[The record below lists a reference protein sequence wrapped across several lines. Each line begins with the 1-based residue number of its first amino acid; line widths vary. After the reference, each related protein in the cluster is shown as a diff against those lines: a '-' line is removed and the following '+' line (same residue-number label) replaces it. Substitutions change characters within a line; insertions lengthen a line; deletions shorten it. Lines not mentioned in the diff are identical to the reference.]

1 MASLSR
7 QTPASSSLS
16 TPTSTTDVKNL
27 TLKKKKKRTPRP
39 RSASG
44 RPSAPRTC
52 TSRCSTS
59 SPPSSSTRTARAC
72 STSGQGSGYLVACLY
87 KIVGERGGEVVGIEK
102 HAPLAQRSLES
113 LRKVIPE
120 ALESGKVRVGAG
132 NVLAEGALERDD
144 ELFVG
149 ALPAAPG
156 ISLPRDND
164 RRKFDA
170 IHVGAAAARLP
181 QALVDALKPGGR
193 MVIPLGP
200 EGGNQVLSV
209 IDKNPVGGGGFTKK
223 DLLGVRFV
231 PLTEPGKDRHGG
243 L

>member
-1 MASLSR
+1 MHLEMLDLLA
-7 QTPASSSLS
+7 PALVDKDRARVL
-16 TPTSTTDVKNL
+16 DVG
-27 TLKKKKKRTPRP
+27 
-39 RSASG
+39 S
-44 RPSAPRTC
+44 
-52 TSRCSTS
+52 
-59 SPPSSSTRTARAC
+59 
-72 STSGQGSGYLVACLY
+72 GSGYLVACLY
-87 KIVGERGGEVVGIEK
+87 KLVAERGGEVVGVEK
-102 HAPLAQRSLES
+102 HAPLARRSLES
-113 LRKVIPE
+113 LRRVVPE
-120 ALESGKVRVGAG
+120 ALESERVRVGAA
-132 NVLAEGALERDD
+132 NVLAQGALERDD

-149 ALPAAPG
+149 GGGAGGQKKSSKSPSRPLPSSSEG
-156 ISLPRDND
+156 GGEEEEDN

-209 IDKNPVGGGGFTKK
+209 IDKSRDKSGGFTKK

-231 PLTEPGKDRHGG
+231 PLTEPGKDKHGG